1 MPPRDQ
7 RKTELLE
14 ATLRVIAQGGVDAVR
29 ARRVAAE
36 AQVPLGSISYW
47 FDGRED
53 LIRAAFVHFLQS
65 NTGFLEGLL
74 AQCPVNTQGCLVE
87 LLVTMVEV
95 EFADRGRVVAEYE
108 LLLAASRDRILAEA
122 LALWEQELLGG
133 LAELLEGLG
142 CASATDSARTLV
154 EFIRGYELLVLT
166 RPAPDLKDL
175 RVRLTPLIG
184 GLVAANKENA

>member
-1 MPPRDQ
+1 
-7 RKTELLE
+7 
-14 ATLRVIAQGGVDAVR
+14 LRVIADGGVDAVR

-74 AQCPVNTQGCLVE
+74 ASCPVNTQADLVE

-108 LLLAASRDRILAEA
+108 LLLAASRDPILADA

-133 LAELLEGLG
+133 LASLLQGLG
-142 CASATDSARTLV
+142 CAAATDSARTLV
-154 EFIRGYELLVLT
+154 EFIRGYELLLLT

-184 GLVAANKENA
+184 GLVAANKENS